1 MYLSELTKLPGV
13 SGNENC
19 VRSFIKEKVEP
30 FCDRI
35 EIDSIGNLLAFKKGY
50 MDTGKTL
57 MLCAHM
63 DEVGLIVSRITEEGF
78 LKFKTVGGIDP
89 RVLVSK
95 RVLVGNKQ
103 LPGVIG
109 RKAIHLLS
117 ADERKQAPKV
127 KELYVDIGAK
137 NKKDAEKR
145 VAVGDYIA
153 FASRT
158 VTFGD
163 NLMKAKALD
172 DRVGCSVMLEL
183 LKEPCPW
190 DLCFTFTVQEE
201 VGLRGA
207 KVCAKRVKPDLA
219 LVLEGTTCS
228 DTPGTDVSGVSTRL
242 GGGAALSLIDGATV
256 YNRELVLKLHK
267 LATDAGVTVQFKQTA
282 TGGNDAGAIHLASG
296 GVPTVS
302 VSIPARYI
310 HSPSSVISLSD
321 YEAVRETA
329 RLLMQEVD
337 NV

>member
-1 MYLSELTKLPGV
+1 MYLSELTNMLGV
-13 SGNENC
+13 SGDESC

-35 EIDSIGNLLAFKKGY
+35 EIDTMGNLLVFKKGY
-50 MDTGKTL
+50 KDTGKTL

-95 RVLVGNKQ
+95 RVLVGKQ
-103 LPGVIG
+103 KLAGVIG
-109 RKAIHLLS
+109 RKAIHLLTS
-117 ADERKQAPKV
+117 DERKQAPKV

-145 VAVGDYIA
+145 VAIGDYIA
-153 FASRT
+153 FASRC

-172 DRVGCSVMLEL
+172 DRAGCSVMLEL
-183 LKEPCPW
+183 LQEPCPW
-190 DLCFTFTVQEE
+190 NVCFAFTVQEE

-219 LVLEGTTCS
+219 LVLEATTCS
-228 DTPGTDVSGVSTRL
+228 DTPGTEVSRISTRM
-242 GGGAALSLIDGATV
+242 GGGAALSLIDGATL

-267 LATDAGVTVQFKQTA
+267 LASEAGILVQFKQTA
-282 TGGNDAGAIHLASG
+282 TGGNDAGAIHLAAG
-296 GVPTVS
+296 GVPTLS

-329 RLLMQEVD
+329 RLLIQEVD
-337 NV
+337 HV